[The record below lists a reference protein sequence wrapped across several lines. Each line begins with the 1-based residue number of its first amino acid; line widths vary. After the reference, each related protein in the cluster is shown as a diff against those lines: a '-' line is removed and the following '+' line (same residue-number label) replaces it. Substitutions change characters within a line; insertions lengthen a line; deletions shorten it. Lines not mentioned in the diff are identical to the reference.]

1 MVPAVEGEAIGSHG
15 HRLPVGQKSFQQGL
29 AVRPKS
35 RDQGLEGSLS
45 PNRLVSPE
53 KRESETVIDSSSAPP
68 PTRFRQPEHCG
79 GGRRAASPHGPHLET
94 PGGLLTALPP
104 PRTRP
109 TRCCVRMCMRMRADA
124 CRCVPGRTCGSDTP
138 SARVCHGWKAR
149 TAPGEAQA
157 PVSLLGPART
167 PTHQVHRWAG
177 FKRRGASRNTQVQRL
192 CPSRQEVVKS
202 SLVRPGGPST
212 PTRSAPESQG
222 LGSPLDCHSRTL
234 TPSANSNECQAV
246 TGSPCP
252 SLTWL
257 TMDLAGPM
265 F

>member
-15 HRLPVGQKSFQQGL
+15 HRLPVGQRSFQQGL
-29 AVRPKS
+29 AVGQRAATK
-35 RDQGLEGSLS
+35 GLGGSLS

-53 KRESETVIDSSSAPP
+53 KLESETVIDSSSAPP

-79 GGRRAASPHGPHLET
+79 GGGRAASPHGPHLET

-104 PRTRP
+104 PTDSDP
-109 TRCCVRMCMRMRADA
+109 VLRAHVYAHA

-157 PVSLLGPART
+157 PPSLLGPART

-177 FKRRGASRNTQVQRL
+177 FKRRGASQNTQVQRL
-192 CPSRQEVVKS
+192 CLSRQEVVKS
-202 SLVRPGGPST
+202 SLVRPRGPST

-246 TGSPCP
+246 TGSSCP